1 MNPSLMKN
9 AFLKIC
15 LTVCSLLIPLL
26 IGPYLARVF
35 DTGLYG
41 DYNRA
46 LAQLS
51 AVMPIAS
58 FGIYTYGVRM
68 VSRVRDRPRQAASLF
83 SRLFRIGAFTNLLG
97 FGAFLLYSLCF
108 AESSSFALYFAL
120 SLQILDNIFVSE
132 WMNEAF
138 ENYGFITVKTILVRL
153 LYAALVILLVKKPDD
168 VVLFALLVAFASFLN
183 NFSSFLVA
191 WAKCRKY
198 KRLPD
203 NGPPLQP
210 VKSVWKPLLLLTLIT
225 NAGILFTQLDKLFLS
240 YFCESI
246 QSTYYAMP
254 QNIVITIMNIAN
266 SIVLVAVPRL
276 SYLLSRGKTADYRAL
291 LSKTAQTFCM
301 AVFPI
306 GIGIAVTARF
316 IMALYGGA
324 DYAAAAPTL
333 FLFGMR
339 AILQCFTIIM
349 VHQIIYLH
357 GREKALV
364 RCMLVCGLVNLGANA
379 LLAWLGRV
387 TPETLLFTTMLS
399 ECLLV
404 FLERCL
410 VWRIDPKIR
419 LFLPRTLKYLLVALL
434 FFPVSA
440 GINAARLGSYQ
451 TGALTVAVC
460 AALYFGLLLVTRDR
474 LLLGYLRDLRF
485 RIACR
490 LHR

>member
-1 MNPSLMKN
+1 MNQSLMKN

-26 IGPYLARVF
+26 TGPYLARVF
-35 DTGLYG
+35 DPELYG
-41 DYNRA
+41 DYNRV

-68 VSRVRDRPRQAASLF
+68 VSRVRDRPRQAAGLF
-83 SRLFRIGAFTNLLG
+83 TRLFRIGVFTNLAG
-97 FGAFLLYSLCF
+97 FGLFLLYAFCF
-108 AESSSFALYFAL
+108 AGSGSFALYFAL

-132 WMNEAF
+132 WMNEAY
-138 ENYGFITVKTILVRL
+138 ESYVFITVKTILVRL
-153 LYAALVILLVKKPDD
+153 LYAALVLLLVKQPDD
-168 VVLFALLVAFASFLN
+168 VVLYALLVAFASFLN
-183 NFSSFLVA
+183 NFSSFLAA
-191 WAKCRKY
+191 WVQCRKA

-203 NGPPLQP
+203 AGARPQP
-210 VKSVWKPLLLLTLIT
+210 VKAVWKSLLLLTLIT

-240 YFCESI
+240 HFCESV

-254 QNIVITIMNIAN
+254 QSIVITIMNIAN
-266 SIVLVAVPRL
+266 SIVLVTVPRL
-276 SYLLSRGKTADYRAL
+276 SYLLSRGKAADYRLL

-306 GIGIAVTARF
+306 GIGVAVTARF
-316 IMALYGGA
+316 IMVLYGGA
-324 DYAAAAPTL
+324 EYAAAAPTL
-333 FLFGMR
+333 FLFGLR

-349 VHQIIYLH
+349 VNQIIYLH
-357 GREKALV
+357 GRERTLV
-364 RCMLVCGLVNLGANA
+364 RCMLVCGLANLGANC
-379 LLAWLGRV
+379 LLAWLDRV

-404 FLERCL
+404 FFERCL

-419 LFLPRTLKYLLVALL
+419 LFLPRTLKYLLAALL

-440 GINAARLGSYQ
+440 GINALGLGFYQ
-451 TGALTVAVC
+451 SSALTVAAC
-460 AALYFGLLLVTRDR
+460 ALLYTGLLLVTRDR
-474 LLLGYLRDLRF
+474 LLLGYLRDFRF
-485 RIACR
+485 RMACR